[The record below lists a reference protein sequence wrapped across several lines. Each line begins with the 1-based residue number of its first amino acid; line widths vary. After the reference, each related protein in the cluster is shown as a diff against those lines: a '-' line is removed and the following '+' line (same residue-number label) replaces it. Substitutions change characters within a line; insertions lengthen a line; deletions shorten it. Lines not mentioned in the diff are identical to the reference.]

1 MKKQRI
7 NLKKLLPAVTLC
19 CIGFT
24 ALNAQTGE
32 DAIMMSKKYF
42 CGGAMYGY
50 SSWKN
55 YWEGTFKRDNRNLG
69 TVSAQTIS
77 VNGIYGIKNN
87 FNVLFSLPYIQT
99 KASEGTLH
107 GLKGFQ
113 DLSLWVKW
121 EPISKSVGKGTFSLF
136 GLGGISFPVSNY
148 TPDFL
153 PMSIGLHSTNFS
165 ARVIADYELGKFFV
179 TASGTYTYRN
189 NIKINRNA
197 YYDTQL
203 HLTNEVKMPDVASF
217 NFRTGFR
224 SGHLIAEAFASNNTT
239 LGGFDIR
246 KNDAPFP
253 SNKMIATFVGAG
265 FKYTLKNFHQLAFVG
280 NANYVI
286 AGRNVG
292 QATSFSGGVFYAFNV
307 TGADKKKKKN

>member
-107 GLKGFQ
+107 GLKGLQ

-153 PMSIGLHSTNFS
+153 PMSICAVQTN
-165 ARVIADYELGKFFV
+165 
-179 TASGTYTYRN
+179 
-189 NIKINRNA
+189 
-197 YYDTQL
+197 
-203 HLTNEVKMPDVASF
+203 
-217 NFRTGFR
+217 
-224 SGHLIAEAFASNNTT
+224 
-239 LGGFDIR
+239 
-246 KNDAPFP
+246 
-253 SNKMIATFVGAG
+253 
-265 FKYTLKNFHQLAFVG
+265 
-280 NANYVI
+280 
-286 AGRNVG
+286 
-292 QATSFSGGVFYAFNV
+292 
-307 TGADKKKKKN
+307 